1 MMIEILRS
9 GGRARA
15 TVGLGAALLAL
26 SIALA
31 AGTLSIDRM
40 AEANQRL
47 GQLRAPAGATTRAAA
62 ATVGHRPADASRGP
76 DEDDL
81 RTIER
86 ELARLRAIERGLLA
100 AGLAIAAAAAWR
112 VVRAAIW
119 PVLAITDVLPLRR

>member
-1 MMIEILRS
+1 DLYQPVQRLRLHHVAEVTGYAAPPPRGGARRRGVRARPMMIEILRS

-47 GQLRAPAGATTRAAA
+47 GQLRAPAGATTRA
-62 ATVGHRPADASRGP
+62 
-76 DEDDL
+76 
-81 RTIER
+81 
-86 ELARLRAIERGLLA
+86 
-100 AGLAIAAAAAWR
+100 
-112 VVRAAIW
+112 
-119 PVLAITDVLPLRR
+119 